1 MFIPEHMLPERGLR
15 MPVAIYFAAGAL
27 FLAVV
32 LVLLLKRLQSGVMEE
47 ILREYP
53 AHTHVIISPM
63 ANMFGLKSKG
73 VKQIRGNGVLVLTS
87 SFLYFRMLVPAKKF
101 LIPVSSITGVETPKS
116 FAGKTKGVKLL
127 KVDFRNDD
135 GKTESAAWLVDRLEE
150 WVSSLHE
157 LIGS

>member
-1 MFIPEHMLPERGLR
+1 
-15 MPVAIYFAAGAL
+15 MPVAIYFIAGAL
-27 FLAVV
+27 ILVIA
-32 LVLLLKRLQSGVMEE
+32 LVLFLKRLQTGALEE
-47 ILREYP
+47 VLREYP

-63 ANMFGLKSKG
+63 ANMFGLKSPG

-87 SFLYFRMLVPAKKF
+87 SELYFRMLIPAKKI

-127 KVDFRNDD
+127 KVDFRTTD

-150 WVSSLHE
+150 WVSELHR
-157 LIGS
+157 LTGS

>member
-1 MFIPEHMLPERGLR
+1 
-15 MPVAIYFAAGAL
+15 MPVAVYFIAGAL
-27 FLAVV
+27 FLVAV
-32 LVLLLKRLQSGVMEE
+32 LVHFLKRLQSGALKEVF
-47 ILREYP
+47 REYP
-53 AHTHVIISPM
+53 SHTHVIISPM

-87 SFLYFRMLVPAKKF
+87 SSLYFRMLIPAKKL

-127 KVDFRNDD
+127 KIDFRTAD
-135 GKTESAAWLVDRLEE
+135 GKIESAAWLVGRLEE
-150 WVSSLHE
+150 WVTELHK